1 MTRSRSIS
9 IALTLACA
17 LLVASCATSI
27 NRVLADPSR
36 YRTQDVTVSGRVVDS
51 FSVADRGA
59 YRIED
64 DGASLW
70 VVSDRGVPRTGAKV
84 RVEGTIKEGFNV
96 DAFGGR
102 IKLPSGLS
110 SGIVLIERSH
120 RAK

>member
-1 MTRSRSIS
+1 
-9 IALTLACA
+9 LTLVCA
-17 LLVASCATSI
+17 LLVSSCATSI

-36 YRTQDVTVSGRVVDS
+36 YRSQTVTVSGRVVDS
-51 FSVADRGA
+51 FSVTDRGA

-70 VVSDRGVPRTGAKV
+70 IISDHGVPRTGAKV
-84 RVEGTIKEGFNV
+84 KVEGTLKEGFN
-96 DAFGGR
+96 AEGFGGR

-110 SGIVLIERSH
+110 SGLVMIERSH